1 MLTMQCKGR
10 RQIWAG
16 KVVAQLQARFDLA
29 AVTVYVLAGRDY
41 REFLVPA
48 LTAQGADVRL
58 PMPPGLGYA
67 KQVGWLK
74 ALAASVH
81 GGESTLDKLRS
92 LR

>member
-1 MLTMQCKGR
+1 
-10 RQIWAG
+10 
-16 KVVAQLQARFDLA
+16 
-29 AVTVYVLAGRDY
+29 
-41 REFLVPA
+41 VPA

-67 KQVGWLK
+67 KQVAWLK